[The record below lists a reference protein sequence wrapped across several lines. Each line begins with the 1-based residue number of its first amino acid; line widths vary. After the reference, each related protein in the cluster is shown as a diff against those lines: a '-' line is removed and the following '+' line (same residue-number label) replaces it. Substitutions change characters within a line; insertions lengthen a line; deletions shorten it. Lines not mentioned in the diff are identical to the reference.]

1 MAGPRGVRHCPR
13 RNRPELPMTAPSAPH
28 PRIGPMSGPDWLC
41 LLALSALWGGA
52 FLFAKVAVGAV
63 PPLTLVLAR
72 VGLAA
77 LVLLVVVRVAGL
89 RLPAERRAWLD
100 FAGMG
105 ILNNLIPFGLI
116 FHGQVEIGAGLAA
129 VINGMTPFWTAL
141 IARAA
146 GAEPLSAAKLVGVAV
161 GIAGLAVMIGP
172 AALAGLDAS
181 VMAQLAVVGA
191 TVSYGCAGVFGRRF
205 RALPPLV
212 TATGQLS
219 ASSLLIL
226 PVALLVDRPWTLD
239 VPGIEVIGSVLALA
253 VFSTALAYILFFRI
267 LASAGAT
274 NVMLVTLLIPVSA
287 MLLGVLVLGETVSA
301 RQLLGLGLI
310 AVGLAGIDGRLLAR
324 RRLALR
330 G

>member
-1 MAGPRGVRHCPR
+1 MPASSPAGRA
-13 RNRPELPMTAPSAPH
+13 MT
-28 PRIGPMSGPDWLC
+28 GLDWLC
-41 LLALSALWGGA
+41 LLALSILWGGA
-52 FLFAKVAVGAV
+52 FLFAKIAVGAI

-72 VGLAA
+72 VALAA
-77 LVLLVVVRVAGL
+77 LALLVVLRIVGL
-89 RLPAERRAWLD
+89 RLPDGRRPWLD

-146 GAEPLSAAKLVGVAV
+146 GAEPLSAGKLAGIAVGV
-161 GIAGLAVMIGP
+161 GGLAVMIGP
-172 AALAGLDAS
+172 TALAGLDAS
-181 VMAQLAVVGA
+181 VLAQLAVVGA

-205 RALPPLV
+205 RALPPMA

-226 PVALLVDRPWTLD
+226 PVALLVDRPWTLP
-239 VPGIEVIGSVLALA
+239 VPGAEAVAAVVALALL
-253 VFSTALAYILFFRI
+253 STALAYILFFRI

-287 MLLGVLVLGETVSA
+287 TLLGVAVLGEVVTD
-301 RQLLGLGLI
+301 RQLLGLALI
-310 AVGLAGIDGRLLAR
+310 AVGLACIDGRLLAR
-324 RRLALR
+324 LR
-330 G
+330 PADS

>member
-1 MAGPRGVRHCPR
+1 MPTPAAR
-13 RNRPELPMTAPSAPH
+13 MT
-28 PRIGPMSGPDWLC
+28 GPDWLC
-41 LLALSALWGGA
+41 LLALSGLWGGA
-52 FLFAKVAVGAV
+52 FLFAKIAVGAV

-77 LVLLVVVRVAGL
+77 VALLVVLRIAGL
-89 RLPAERRAWLD
+89 RLPAGRRPWLD
-100 FAGMG
+100 FAAMG

-146 GAEPLSAAKLVGVAV
+146 GAEPLAGTKLAGIAVGV
-161 GIAGLAVMIGP
+161 AGLAVMIGP

-181 VMAQLAVVGA
+181 VAAQLAVVGA

-205 RALPPLV
+205 RTLPPLV
-212 TATGQLS
+212 TATGQLA

-226 PVALLVDRPWTLD
+226 PVALLADRPWALPI
-239 VPGIEVIGSVLALA
+239 PGPEVIAAVAALAL
-253 VFSTALAYILFFRI
+253 FSTALAYILFFRI

-287 MLLGVLVLGETVSA
+287 MLLGVLVLGETVTG
-301 RQLLGLGLI
+301 RQLLGLALI
-310 AVGLAGIDGRLLAR
+310 AVGLAGIDGRLFSR
-324 RRLALR
+324 PWRPRLTPR
-330 G
+330 

>member
-1 MAGPRGVRHCPR
+1 MS
-13 RNRPELPMTAPSAPH
+13 APSPN
-28 PRIGPMSGPDWLC
+28 GQSMTGTDWIC
-41 LLALSALWGGA
+41 LLTLSGLWGGA
-52 FLFAKVAVGAV
+52 FLFAKIAVGTV

-72 VGLAA
+72 VMIAA
-77 LVLLVVVRVAGL
+77 LALLVTLRLAGL
-89 RLPAERRAWLD
+89 RLPAAPRAWRD
-100 FAGMG
+100 FAAMG
-105 ILNNLIPFGLI
+105 VLNNLVPFGLI

-146 GAEPLSAAKLVGVAV
+146 GAEPLSPAKLAGIAV

-181 VMAQLAVVGA
+181 VVAQLAVVGA
-191 TVSYGCAGVFGRRF
+191 TLSYGCAGVFGRRF

-212 TATGQLS
+212 AATGQLS

-226 PVALLVDRPWTLD
+226 PVALLVDRPWTLPA
-239 VPGIEVIGSVLALA
+239 PGAEAVGAILALA
-253 VFSTALAYILFFRI
+253 LFSTALAYILFFRI

-287 MLLGVLVLGETVSA
+287 MLLGMLVLGEVVTG
-301 RQLLGLGLI
+301 RQLLGLALI
-310 AVGLAGIDGRLLAR
+310 AVGLACIDGRLPAR
-324 RRLALR
+324 LR
-330 G
+330 AATG